1 MKTLKKYAVDH
12 GIKYRAAWNRY
23 KAGKI
28 PGAFKDEF
36 GKILIK
42 EDIPDRPLKVACY
55 ARVSSSQNKDNLERQ
70 ANRLVDYANAVGFQ
84 VALLVKEVGS
94 GLNDQR
100 PKLTKL
106 LNDVELTHIIV
117 EHKDRL
123 TRFGF
128 NYIENWMASRQC
140 TIIVLNAVETD
151 KEDLMQDFVSL
162 VTSFVVRLY
171 GLRRSKRKTE
181 ELIRKLSNEN
191 HPVQ

>member
-1 MKTLKKYAVDH
+1 MKTLKRYAIDH

-23 KAGKI
+23 KSGKI

-70 ANRLVDYANAVGFQ
+70 ANRLIDYANASGFQ
-84 VALLVKEVGS
+84 VATLVKEVGS
-94 GLNDQR
+94 GLNDNR
-100 PKLTKL
+100 PKLAKL
-106 LNDVELTHIIV
+106 LDDIELTHIIV

-128 NYIENWMASRQC
+128 NDIKNWMNSRQC
-140 TIIVLNAVETD
+140 ALIIINEVETD

-162 VTSFVVRLY
+162 VTSFVARLY

-181 ELIRKLSNEN
+181 KLIEKLSNEN
-191 HPVQ
+191 HSIK

>member
-1 MKTLKKYAVDH
+1 
-12 GIKYRAAWNRY
+12 
-23 KAGKI
+23 
-28 PGAFKDEF
+28 
-36 GKILIK
+36 
-42 EDIPDRPLKVACY
+42 
-55 ARVSSSQNKDNLERQ
+55 
-70 ANRLVDYANAVGFQ
+70 
-84 VALLVKEVGS
+84 
-94 GLNDQR
+94 
-100 PKLTKL
+100 